1 MYGSEDNLI
10 NIKGIEGYKMLLP
23 EKDFRWLKVKMI
35 MMMNLKIQV
44 QIVHLVY
51 ILLYIYDIWKR
62 NISYLTQETDHR

>member
-1 MYGSEDNLI
+1 MYGSEDTLI

-51 ILLYIYDIWKR
+51 ILLYIYDI
-62 NISYLTQETDHR
+62 